1 MDADPTVRLMTVLD
15 AVVARAD
22 EARAR
27 LDDLTTRIDGLDGG
41 MLAPPAPR
49 LPDPADPIRL
59 TAIEL
64 AVAGSDREQTAVR
77 LRDSYPD
84 ADLDPILDDVFGA
97 TPGTV
102 P

>member
-27 LDDLTTRIDGLDGG
+27 LDDLTTRIDELDGG
-41 MLAPPAPR
+41 VLAPPAPR

-59 TAIEL
+59 AAIEL
-64 AVAGSDREQTAVR
+64 AVAGSDREQTAMG
-77 LRDSYPD
+77 LRDRYPD
-84 ADLDPILDDVFGA
+84 ADLEPVLDDVFG
-97 TPGTV
+97 
-102 P
+102 

>member
-27 LDDLTTRIDGLDGG
+27 LDDLTARIDELDGG
-41 MLAPPAPR
+41 MPAPPVPR
-49 LPDPADPIRL
+49 LPDPADAIRL
-59 TAIEL
+59 AAIEL
-64 AVAGSDREQTAVR
+64 AVARSDREETATR
-77 LRDSYPD
+77 LRDRYPD
-84 ADLDPILDDVFGA
+84 ADLGPILDDVFGA
-97 TPGTV
+97 TGGTV

>member
-1 MDADPTVRLMTVLD
+1 MDADPTARLMTVLG

-27 LDDLTTRIDGLDGG
+27 LDDLTARMDELDGA
-41 MLAPPAPR
+41 MPATPAPR

-59 TAIEL
+59 AAIEL
-64 AVAGSDREQTAVR
+64 AVAGLDREQTAMR
-77 LRDSYPD
+77 LRDRYPD

>member
-15 AVVARAD
+15 TVVARAD

-27 LDDLTTRIDGLDGG
+27 LDDLAARIDGLDGEV
-41 MLAPPAPR
+41 LAPPAPR

-59 TAIEL
+59 AAIEL
-64 AVAGSDREQTAVR
+64 AVAGSDREQTAMA
-77 LRDSYPD
+77 LRDRYPD
-84 ADLDPILDDVFGA
+84 ADLEPVLDDVFGA

>member
-27 LDDLTTRIDGLDGG
+27 LDDLTGRIDELDGG
-41 MLAPPAPR
+41 MPAPPAPR
-49 LPDPADPIRL
+49 LPDPADPVRL
-59 TAIEL
+59 AAIEL
-64 AVAGSDREQTAVR
+64 AVAGWDREETATR
-77 LRDSYPD
+77 LRDRYPD
-84 ADLDPILDDVFGA
+84 SDLGLILDDVFGA
-97 TPGTV
+97 TGGTV